1 MCLNAAYLCK
11 VYHVTT
17 ITLYNQ
23 RRYNKKKS
31 CICWNTFVRHGSDKS
46 YPSADRQP
54 PIPTKVE
61 NFFFSSLT
69 PFIHLKSTQAVV
81 IKVMLRVQPPI
92 LTHRID
98 HEKKWG
104 RNIRMS
110 WLDSIGKGI
119 WFEVYVYLNV
129 VRLKYLKIVVNLNIQ
144 RIQIFRTFGFDFNN
158 RKIF

>member
-1 MCLNAAYLCK
+1 MPLYVKCTMLRQSHYTTREDTTKKNRAYVEIHSCVMGPINL
-11 VYHVTT
+11 
-17 ITLYNQ
+17 TLLLTVNLL
-23 RRYNKKKS
+23 S
-31 CICWNTFVRHGSDKS
+31 
-46 YPSADRQP
+46 QP
-54 PIPTKVE
+54 RLRAL
-61 NFFFSSLT
+61 FFSSLT

-119 WFEVYVYLNV
+119 WVVVCVYLNV
-129 VRLKYLKIVVNLNIQ
+129 VRLKYLKIDVNLNIQ
-144 RIQIFRTFGFDFNN
+144 RIQIFRTFGFGFNN
-158 RKIF
+158 RIIF